1 MNRLATFFKD
11 ADSEFGV
18 FYPKNF
24 LLAVFPHLP
33 DADRAK
39 EVLTHAGRL
48 EEDVISVPGEEVV
61 HFVEEHMLK
70 DGLWGLLMTKLS
82 RGIGTEAS
90 YADKDLAAAKN
101 GAAFLAVHCP
111 TEKLK
116 IEAWKLLEPRR
127 PLVARYYSFGGIE
140 HLAGET

>member
-11 ADSEFGV
+11 ADTEFGV
-18 FYPKNF
+18 FYPKHY
-24 LLAVFPHLP
+24 LLAVFPNLP

-39 EVLTHAGRL
+39 EEFTRAGRL
-48 EEDVISVPGEEVV
+48 DEDVISVSGEEVV
-61 HFVEEHMLK
+61 QFAEEHMRK

-111 TEKLK
+111 TEDLK
-116 IEAWKLLEPRR
+116 TQAWNLLEPRR
-127 PLVARYYSFGGIE
+127 PLAARYYSFGGIE
-140 HLAGET
+140 HLAGEN